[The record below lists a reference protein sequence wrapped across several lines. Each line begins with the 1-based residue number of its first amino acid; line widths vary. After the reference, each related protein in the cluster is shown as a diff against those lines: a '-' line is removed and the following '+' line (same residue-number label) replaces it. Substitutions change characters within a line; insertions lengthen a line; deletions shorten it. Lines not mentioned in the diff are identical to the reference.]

1 MQKTLIII
9 KPDAV
14 DRHLVGAILSRF
26 EAKGLQLLAMKL
38 AIIPRAT
45 AEKHY
50 EVHRER
56 HFYAGL
62 VDFMTGGPVVL
73 MVLAGEDAIG
83 IARTLMGKTNSAEAA
98 PGTIRGDFGMAGQY
112 NLVHG
117 SDGPES
123 AQREIDLFFSPE
135 EVVEFSHSDVTWS
148 TTPD

>member
-1 MQKTLIII
+1 
-9 KPDAV
+9 
-14 DRHLVGAILSRF
+14 
-26 EAKGLQLLAMKL
+26 
-38 AIIPRAT
+38 
-45 AEKHY
+45 
-50 EVHRER
+50 
-56 HFYAGL
+56 
-62 VDFMTGGPVVL
+62 MTGGPVVL

-98 PGTIRGDFGMAGQY
+98 PGTIRGDFGMSGQY